1 MLNVENERERERERE
16 REGDGES
23 EERGDCFFLRCAR
36 FVNRVSV
43 CEMGRAAEGNL
54 LSSVSTREC
63 IDQGEE
69 RGSSIASVE
78 RLSGRV
84 AFLLC

>member
-36 FVNRVSV
+36 FVNRVCVKSGGGKSQFRD
-43 CEMGRAAEGNL
+43 ESDQEERAIIERGFSFPSL
-54 LSSVSTREC
+54 LSTAR
-63 IDQGEE
+63 
-69 RGSSIASVE
+69 
-78 RLSGRV
+78 
-84 AFLLC
+84 